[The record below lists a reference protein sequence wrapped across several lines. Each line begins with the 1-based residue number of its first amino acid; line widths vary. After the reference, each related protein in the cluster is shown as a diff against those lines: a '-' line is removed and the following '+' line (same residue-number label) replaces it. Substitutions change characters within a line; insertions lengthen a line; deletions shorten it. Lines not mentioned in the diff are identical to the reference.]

1 MNTTTSDRAVVT
13 TACQKCDGKGSL
25 ICFRHRAGGVCYA
38 CNGTGRI
45 SDRRTAAQRAA
56 DENGAAKLSTQV
68 GMHHARAFARL
79 ADLRAVALHITATG
93 EQGWRTVTV
102 EGKTAQFA
110 ARDGFIGYRVA
121 DADLI
126 AQIAAQPKAVVKDC
140 GRYAE
145 ITFRW

>member
-1 MNTTTSDRAVVT
+1 MNATACTASAT

-45 SDRRTAAQRAA
+45 SDRRTAAVRSA
-56 DENGAAKLSTQV
+56 DERGAAKLSERTA
-68 GMHHARAFARL
+68 MHHARAFATL
-79 ADLRAVALHITATG
+79 ADLREIALNITATG
-93 EQGWRTVTV
+93 EQGWRTVSV

-110 ARDGFIGYRVA
+110 ARDGFIGYRAA

-126 AQIAAQPKAVVKDC
+126 AKISALPKARVTDC
-140 GRYAE
+140 GRYTE
-145 ITFRW
+145 ITFTW